1 MTSDGTCRQVAE
13 QDSLTCLPLIIEPEG
28 RLYTSPV
35 VVLDFRSLYPSVMNS
50 DEL

>member
-1 MTSDGTCRQVAE
+1 MTSNGPCRQVAE
-13 QDSLTCLPLIIEPEG
+13 QDSLTCLPLIMEPEG